1 MPKPKK
7 LNSEEYKAYVES
19 RKGKSLTVLRYDAVI
34 VKFKKDDNGND
45 LPIVESAWKLSDL
58 I

>member
-1 MPKPKK
+1 MPKLKK
-7 LNSEEYKAYVES
+7 LNNEEYKAFVES
-19 RKGKSLTVLRYDAVI
+19 RKGKSLTILRYDAMI

-58 I
+58 L